1 MKNHAA
7 AGHLAA
13 LFTILIWGTTFISTK
28 VLLADFAP
36 VEILFC
42 RFVIGYLALLAAD
55 RRPIRGAGKR
65 QELTFIGAGLCGICL
80 YYLMENIALT
90 YTMASN
96 VSVIVATA
104 PFFTAFLFW
113 LFMRSE
119 EKLGAG
125 FLLGFLAAMA
135 GIGLVSFNGAQMKLN
150 PLGDVLALG
159 AAVVWGCYSILSKK
173 MGGFGYPLIA
183 STRHTFFY
191 GILFMIPALF
201 LFGFT
206 PDPARF
212 ADPLNLFNMVYLGV
226 GGSAACFVSWNY
238 AMKSLGAVRASVYI
252 YLVPVITVIFSALIL
267 GEPVTLLSLIGMGL
281 TLLGLLLSQR
291 RG

>member
-1 MKNHAA
+1 MKQNAA

-28 VLLADFAP
+28 VLLEDFAP
-36 VEILFC
+36 VELVFF

-55 RRPIRGAGKR
+55 RRPIKGAGR
-65 QELTFIGAGLCGICL
+65 RRELTFVGAGLCGICL

-113 LFMRSE
+113 LFMRFE
-119 EKLGAG
+119 EKPGAG
-125 FLLGFLAAMA
+125 FVLGFLAAMA
-135 GIGLVSFNGAQMKLN
+135 GIGLISFNGAQMQLN

-159 AAVVWGCYSILSKK
+159 AAVVWGCYSVLSKK

-183 STRHTFFY
+183 STRHAFFY

-201 LFGFT
+201 LFGFRL
-206 PDPARF
+206 DLSRF
-212 ADPLNLFNMVYLGV
+212 ADPLNLFNMVYLGI
-226 GGSAACFVSWNY
+226 GASAACFVSWNY
-238 AMKSLGAVRASVYI
+238 AMHSLGAVRASVYI
-252 YLVPVITVIFSALIL
+252 YLVPVITVVFSALIL
-267 GEPVTLLSLIGMGL
+267 GEPVTVLSLLGMGL
-281 TLLGLLLSQR
+281 TLAGLVLSQKK
-291 RG
+291 

>member
-1 MKNHAA
+1 
-7 AGHLAA
+7 
-13 LFTILIWGTTFISTK
+13 
-28 VLLADFAP
+28 
-36 VEILFC
+36 
-42 RFVIGYLALLAAD
+42 
-55 RRPIRGAGKR
+55 
-65 QELTFIGAGLCGICL
+65 
-80 YYLMENIALT
+80 
-90 YTMASN
+90 
-96 VSVIVATA
+96 
-104 PFFTAFLFW
+104 
-113 LFMRSE
+113 
-119 EKLGAG
+119 
-125 FLLGFLAAMA
+125 MA

-206 PDPARF
+206 PDPARL

-226 GGSAACFVSWNY
+226 GASAACFVSWNY

>member
-1 MKNHAA
+1 MKQNAA

-13 LFTILIWGTTFISTK
+13 FFTILIWGTTFISTK
-28 VLLADFAP
+28 VLLEDFAP
-36 VEILFC
+36 VEILFF

-55 RRPIRGAGKR
+55 RRPIKGAGR
-65 QELTFIGAGLCGICL
+65 RRELTFVGAGLCGICL

-119 EKLGAG
+119 EKPGAG
-125 FLLGFLAAMA
+125 FVLGFLAAMA
-135 GIGLVSFNGAQMKLN
+135 GIGLISFNGAQMQLN

-159 AAVVWGCYSILSKK
+159 AAVVWWCYSVLSKK

-183 STRHTFFY
+183 STRHAFFY

-201 LFGFT
+201 LFGFRL
-206 PDPARF
+206 DLSRV
-212 ADPLNLFNMVYLGV
+212 ADPLNLFNMVYLGI
-226 GGSAACFVSWNY
+226 GASAACFVSWNY
-238 AMKSLGAVRASVYI
+238 AMHSLGAVRASVYI
-252 YLVPVITVIFSALIL
+252 YLVPVITVVFSALIL
-267 GEPVTLLSLIGMGL
+267 GEPVTVLSLLGMGL
-281 TLLGLLLSQR
+281 TLAGLVLSQKK
-291 RG
+291 

>member
-1 MKNHAA
+1 MKQNAA

-28 VLLADFAP
+28 VLLEDFAP
-36 VEILFC
+36 VEILFF

-55 RRPIRGAGKR
+55 RRPIKGAGR
-65 QELTFIGAGLCGICL
+65 RRELTFVGAGLCGICL

-119 EKLGAG
+119 EKPGAG
-125 FLLGFLAAMA
+125 FVLGFLAAMA
-135 GIGLVSFNGAQMKLN
+135 GIGLISFNGAQMKLN

-159 AAVVWGCYSILSKK
+159 AAVVWGCYSVLSKK

-183 STRHTFFY
+183 STRHAFFY

-201 LFGFT
+201 LFGFRL
-206 PDPARF
+206 DLSRF
-212 ADPLNLFNMVYLGV
+212 ADPLNLFNMVYL
-226 GGSAACFVSWNY
+226 
-238 AMKSLGAVRASVYI
+238 
-252 YLVPVITVIFSALIL
+252 
-267 GEPVTLLSLIGMGL
+267 
-281 TLLGLLLSQR
+281 
-291 RG
+291 

>member
-1 MKNHAA
+1 MKQNAA

-28 VLLADFAP
+28 VLLEDFAP
-36 VEILFC
+36 VEILFF

-55 RRPIRGAGKR
+55 RRPIKGAGR
-65 QELTFIGAGLCGICL
+65 RRDLTFVGAGLCGICL

-113 LFMRSE
+113 LFMRFE
-119 EKLGAG
+119 EKPGAG
-125 FLLGFLAAMA
+125 VVLGFLAAMA
-135 GIGLVSFNGAQMKLN
+135 GIGLMRFHGAHMKMD

-159 AAVVWGCYSILSKK
+159 AAVVWGCYSVLSKK

-183 STRHTFFY
+183 STRHAFFY

-201 LFGFT
+201 LFGFRL
-206 PDPARF
+206 DLSRF
-212 ADPLNLFNMVYLGV
+212 ADPLNLFNMVYLGI
-226 GGSAACFVSWNY
+226 GASAACFVSWNY
-238 AMKSLGAVRASVYI
+238 AMHSLGAVRASVYI
-252 YLVPVITVIFSALIL
+252 YLVPVITVVFSALIL
-267 GEPVTLLSLIGMGL
+267 GEPVTVLSLLGMGL
-281 TLLGLLLSQR
+281 TLAGLVLSQKK
-291 RG
+291 